1 MRHASRC
8 CSSNSSGVI
17 PNSSGVI
24 ADMCGRDGQ
33 YSALATS
40 LVAKA
45 APRLVEAKAIIRD
58 LCNKAGSFSS
68 VPFTV
73 DCAAIVGAGKVLS
86 GSAGS
91 YTVGTVTINNFPAA
105 LDLIRIGDPGVAAA
119 DCLETSAR
127 CR

>member
-1 MRHASRC
+1 
-8 CSSNSSGVI
+8 
-17 PNSSGVI
+17 
-24 ADMCGRDGQ
+24 MCGRDGQ
-33 YSALATS
+33 FSGLTTMLSAEA
-40 LVAKA
+40 A
-45 APRLVEAKAIIRD
+45 APLADAAEVIRD